1 MELFN
6 MVQKLKG
13 TMRVYCRVKPID
25 CFKLQLQ
32 DESDISKKL
41 AEPLNE
47 LQSCIQV
54 SDAATA
60 G

>member
-1 MELFN
+1 MELFS

-13 TMRVYCRVKPID
+13 PMRVYCRVKPID
-25 CFKLQLQ
+25 CFKLQMQ
-32 DESDISKKL
+32 NESDHSEKL

-54 SDAATA
+54 SNAATA

>member
-1 MELFN
+1 MELFS

-13 TMRVYCRVKPID
+13 PMRVYCRVKPID
-25 CFKLQLQ
+25 CFKLQMQ
-32 DESDISKKL
+32 DEPDCSEKL

-54 SDAATA
+54 SNAATA